1 MRTRKPLLYLMLG
14 ASLFGQVI
22 SSSDAQR
29 AGKKLSIAVIPKG
42 TTHVFWKSVEAGARQ
57 AAQELGIDMT
67 WKGPLKED
75 DRAQQISIVE
85 QFVSEGRSGI
95 VLAPLDENALR
106 RPVDAA
112 MQKKIPVVIIDS
124 TLKGEVGKDFVAFC
138 GTNNKQGGVMG
149 GEALA
154 KLLDGKGK
162 VILLRYQE
170 GSASTS
176 QREEGFLEAIKKN
189 PDIQILVDNRY
200 AGATVAE
207 AQATAMNIIDKIRQ
221 ANGIFCPN
229 ESATLGM
236 LLALKQNNLARK
248 VKLVGFDTSPPLIE
262 GLKKGEIDAL
272 VAQNPKKMGYLGVKT
287 VVSAIHGEQVP
298 PNTDS
303 GAQLITKE
311 NVDTPEIQKLLN
323 PL

>member
-1 MRTRKPLLYLMLG
+1 
-14 ASLFGQVI
+14 
-22 SSSDAQR
+22 
-29 AGKKLSIAVIPKG
+29 
-42 TTHVFWKSVEAGARQ
+42 
-57 AAQELGIDMT
+57 
-67 WKGPLKED
+67 
-75 DRAQQISIVE
+75 
-85 QFVSEGRSGI
+85 
-95 VLAPLDENALR
+95 
-106 RPVDAA
+106 
-112 MQKKIPVVIIDS
+112 
-124 TLKGEVGKDFVAFC
+124 
-138 GTNNKQGGVMG
+138 
-149 GEALA
+149 
-154 KLLDGKGK
+154 
-162 VILLRYQE
+162 
-170 GSASTS
+170 
-176 QREEGFLEAIKKN
+176 
-189 PDIQILVDNRY
+189 
-200 AGATVAE
+200 
-207 AQATAMNIIDKIRQ
+207 MNIIDKIRQ

-236 LLALKQNNLARK
+236 LLALKQNNLAGK

>member
-1 MRTRKPLLYLMLG
+1 
-14 ASLFGQVI
+14 
-22 SSSDAQR
+22 
-29 AGKKLSIAVIPKG
+29 
-42 TTHVFWKSVEAGARQ
+42 
-57 AAQELGIDMT
+57 MT

-75 DRAQQISIVE
+75 ARAQQISIVE

-149 GEALA
+149 GEALV
-154 KLLDGKGK
+154 KLLDGKG
-162 VILLRYQE
+162 
-170 GSASTS
+170 STS
-176 QREEGFLEAIKKN
+176 QREEGFLEPIKKS

-207 AQATAMNIIDKIRQ
+207 AQSTAMNIIDKIRV
-221 ANGIFCPN
+221 ADGIFCPN
-229 ESATLGM
+229 ESATFGM
-236 LLALKQNNLARK
+236 LLALKQNNLAGK
-248 VKLVGFDTSPPLIE
+248 IKLVGFDTSPPLIE
-262 GLKKGEIDAL
+262 GLKKGEIQAL

-287 VVSAIHGEQVP
+287 VVAYIHGEQVP
-298 PNTDS
+298 PVTDS
-303 GAQLITKE
+303 GAQLIHKE

-323 PL
+323 PQ

>member
-1 MRTRKPLLYLMLG
+1 
-14 ASLFGQVI
+14 
-22 SSSDAQR
+22 
-29 AGKKLSIAVIPKG
+29 
-42 TTHVFWKSVEAGARQ
+42 
-57 AAQELGIDMT
+57 
-67 WKGPLKED
+67 
-75 DRAQQISIVE
+75 VE

-236 LLALKQNNLARK
+236 LLALKQNNLAGK

-298 PNTDS
+298 ANTDS